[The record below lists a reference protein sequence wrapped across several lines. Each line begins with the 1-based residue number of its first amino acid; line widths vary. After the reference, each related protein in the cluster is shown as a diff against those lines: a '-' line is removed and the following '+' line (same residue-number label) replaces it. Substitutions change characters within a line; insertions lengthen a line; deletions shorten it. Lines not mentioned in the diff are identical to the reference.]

1 VKEFWVGD
9 EVSDENGRIGLIV
22 EMPHSTGN
30 PDIYGV
36 YFAFEGVRMV
46 SFDELRYTSWI
57 V

>member
-1 VKEFWVGD
+1 MKEFWVGD